1 MRHLLRRTAMAG
13 CALALAA
20 ALPILADE
28 TASKPDEKEPFK
40 RMTVDEVAATLG
52 GRTAHVYDGN
62 NEKTYKSGHVPGAVN
77 LYSRDI
83 QPGVLPADQNT
94 ALVFYCQNEL

>member
-1 MRHLLRRTAMAG
+1 MRHLFRRTAMAG

-20 ALPILADE
+20 SLPILAED
-28 TASKPDEKEPFK
+28 TAAKPDEKEPFK

-52 GRTAHVYDGN
+52 NKAVHVYDGN

-77 LYSRDI
+77 LFSRDI
-83 QPGVLPADQNT
+83 QPGVLPADQT
-94 ALVFYCQNEL
+94 TPLIFYCQNEL